1 MKSNDPVF
9 MCSLIH
15 TSNKRKRL
23 GYVNPNLINQIEL
36 NPQINE
42 NNLKYRNM
50 RSKSKIAVK
59 KNSHNDKRVVA
70 TTYIGR
76 TMLRWQH
83 KACIMAPYNF
93 K

>member
-1 MKSNDPVF
+1 

-15 TSNKRKRL
+15 TSDESKRL
-23 GYVNPNLINQIEL
+23 EYVNQNLINQIEL

-42 NNLKYRNM
+42 NNPNYKNM
-50 RSKSKIAVK
+50 RLKSEIIAK
-59 KNSHNDKRVVA
+59 KLTNDKRVVA
-70 TTYIGR
+70 ATYIGR
-76 TMLRWQH
+76 VMLRWQH

>member
-1 MKSNDPVF
+1 
-9 MCSLIH
+9 MCSLIQ
-15 TSNKRKRL
+15 TSDESKRL
-23 GYVNPNLINQIEL
+23 GYVNPNPINQIEL

-42 NNLKYRNM
+42 NNPKFKNM
-50 RSKSKIAVK
+50 RPKSKIAVK
-59 KNSHNDKRVVA
+59 KKLTNEKRVA
-70 TTYIGR
+70 AATYIGW

>member
-1 MKSNDPVF
+1 

-15 TSNKRKRL
+15 TSDESKRL
-23 GYVNPNLINQIEL
+23 GYVNPNLIKQIEL

-42 NNLKYRNM
+42 NNPKYKNM
-50 RSKSKIAVK
+50 RPKSKIVGK
-59 KNSHNDKRVVA
+59 KLTNDKKLVA
-70 TTYIGR
+70 ATYLGQ
-76 TMLRWQH
+76 TMLWWQH